1 MAKFEDDLAEL
12 ERVVDQI
19 ERGELSLEENVDLY
33 EKGVLLSRACKA
45 VLRRS
50 EQRIEA
56 LVDPEEDGPVRVA
69 PVDVPEDLD
78 DQDEGDEEEEARE
91 EQFFIDDDEEENE

>member
-12 ERVVDQI
+12 ERVVEQI

-45 VLRRS
+45 VLQRS
-50 EQRIEA
+50 EARIEA
-56 LVDPEEDGPVRVA
+56 LVDPEDDGPVRVA
-69 PVDVPEDLD
+69 AVDVPEDD
-78 DQDEGDEEEEARE
+78 DGEDKEEDRE
-91 EQFFIDDDEEENE
+91 NAFFLDDDEEDTQE